1 MVNRAKVTP
10 DTFERKQSAIDK
22 LVGNSPQVVEQEK
35 KPETKTEDT
44 PTQEQQRTYKP
55 TSIYLSD
62 GQLDKLDE
70 LALEYKKKIGRRINR
85 NDIVRALVD
94 STDLDNLLR
103 VIKE

>member
-22 LVGNSPQVVEQEK
+22 LVGNNPQVVEQE
-35 KPETKTEDT
+35 TKTVDT
-44 PTQEQQRTYKP
+44 PTQEQPRTYKP
-55 TSIYLSD
+55 TSIYLSE

-70 LALEYKKKIGRRINR
+70 LALEYKKKSGKRINR

-94 STDLDNLLR
+94 NTDIDSLLR

>member
-22 LVGNSPQVVEQEK
+22 LVGNSPQVVE
-35 KPETKTEDT
+35 ETKAVDT

-55 TSIYLSD
+55 TSIYLSER
-62 GQLDKLDE
+62 QLDKLDE
-70 LALEYKKKIGRRINR
+70 LALEYKKKSGKRINR
-85 NDIVRALVD
+85 NGIVRALVD
-94 STDLDNLLR
+94 STDLDSLLR